1 MPKTSRLFIPALGM
15 LSALV
20 AMAMDMYLPSLP
32 NIAKDLQAD
41 YGLVQQTLSVFLI
54 GIAFSQI
61 FYGPIS
67 DRFGRRWVLF
77 VGVSIF
83 GLVSAFCAQATDIHQ
98 LIYLRW
104 LQALG
109 AGAGSVIVA
118 AIVRDLYQGQQA
130 ARVMSYVIVVMMVV
144 PLLAPLIGGYVLIWF
159 GWRAI
164 FWLLLL
170 LGVICAWTVFAVVPE
185 TNLPANRQSLS
196 LVNVLGNYRHI
207 LTHPKAMGFNLCSA
221 FSYGCLFAFI
231 SGSPYLYIEYFGIS
245 PQYYGYLFGCNIV
258 LTISC
263 AFLNSHLIN
272 RFSSQSLLL
281 AAVFIQVAACLCL
294 MLISFFQLGGVIGTL
309 IPIVLCVGMIGMI
322 SANSTA
328 LMLSYFATASGTAS
342 GVLSV
347 SRFGI
352 AGIASA
358 AVGYLHDG
366 SNRVMPAVMLFCVL
380 VSLAALTLLA
390 GVRWFQP
397 MENPE

>member
-1 MPKTSRLFIPALGM
+1 MSQNSRFFIPALGM

-32 NIAKDLQAD
+32 QIAKDLEAD
-41 YGLVQQTLSVFLI
+41 FGLVQQTLSVFLI

-77 VGVSIF
+77 TGVSVF
-83 GLVSAFCAQATDIHQ
+83 GLVSAFCAQSTNIDQ
-98 LIYLRW
+98 LIHLRW

-130 ARVMSYVIVVMMVV
+130 ARVMSYVIMVMMVV
-144 PLLAPLIGGYVLIWF
+144 PLLAPLIGGYVLIWL

-164 FWLLLL
+164 FWLLVC
-170 LGVICAWTVFAVVPE
+170 LGFICAWTVVAIIPE
-185 TNLPANRQSLS
+185 TNPPERRQSLS
-196 LVNVLGNYRHI
+196 LGRVLSNYRHI
-207 LTHPKAMGFNLCSA
+207 LSHSKAMGFNLCSA

-245 PQYYGYLFGCNIV
+245 PEFYGYLFGCNIV
-258 LTISC
+258 LTMIC
-263 AFLNSHLIN
+263 AYLNSQLIG

-281 AAVFIQVAACLCL
+281 GSVLVQVVACSCL
-294 MLISFFQLGGVIGTL
+294 MLISLFHFGGVVGTL
-309 IPIVLCVGMIGMI
+309 IPIILCVGMIGMI
-322 SANSTA
+322 SANATA
-328 LMLSYFATASGTAS
+328 SMLSYFTIATGTAS

-358 AVGYLHDG
+358 AVGFLHDG
-366 SNRVMPAVMLFCVL
+366 SNLVMPGVMLFCVL
-380 VSLAALTLLA
+380 VSLGALVLLA
-390 GVRWFQP
+390 GVRSSRQTP
-397 MENPE
+397 